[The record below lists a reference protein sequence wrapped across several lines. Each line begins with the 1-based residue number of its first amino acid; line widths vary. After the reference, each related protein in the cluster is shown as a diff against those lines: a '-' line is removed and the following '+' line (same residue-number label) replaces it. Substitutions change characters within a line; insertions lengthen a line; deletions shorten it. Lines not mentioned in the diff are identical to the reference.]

1 MVRGWGELSRS
12 ERAYVLR
19 HAVAQ
24 LLLWSAFF
32 YLFAALLPRIGT
44 ALGETPIL
52 MSAALTGGLL
62 VWALAAPFCGRLID
76 RGHGRGLLAG
86 GALCGAAA
94 LVLIAAA
101 PGFPVFAAGMLLLGP
116 AMAATLYDPCFAL
129 VVRRF
134 PNRARAPIAA
144 VTLVAGLASLVTF
157 PLAAVLG
164 AVLDWRGIV
173 LVFAT
178 AAVLAALV
186 LPGEAEGVEAR
197 ERAAAPPLAAGLRA
211 RTLLIGASF
220 AALILSHSMLLFH
233 LPAALA
239 ARPAFGASALLILAL
254 IGPAQIFGRLALGA
268 MPGVSSAL
276 LCRVVF
282 VFMLVPPLLLLA
294 APEFPA
300 LVLVAV
306 LLQGAGFGIHTVLRP
321 EAAER
326 HLGSRAIGGALG
338 VIAMI
343 GLLMMALGP
352 ALGALAQARFGFSGL
367 LWLALAVNAV
377 GLVLLLRLDPPGIE
391 NTVTRRS

>member
-44 ALGETPIL
+44 ALGAPAIA

-62 VWALAAPFCGRLID
+62 AWALAAPFCGRVID
-76 RGHGRGLLAG
+76 RGHGRALLAG

-94 LVLIAAA
+94 LMLIAGT
-101 PGFPVFAAGMLLLGP
+101 PSYPVFVVGMLVLGP

-157 PLAAVLG
+157 PLVAVLDAVLG
-164 AVLDWRGIV
+164 WRGIV

-178 AAVLAALV
+178 GAVLAALV
-186 LPGEAEGVEAR
+186 LPGEAEGGEAHAR
-197 ERAAAPPLAAGLRA
+197 PAGPPLAAGQRA

-239 ARPAFGASALLILAL
+239 GRPGFGASAHLILAL
-254 IGPAQIFGRLALGA
+254 IGPAQIVGRLALGA
-268 MPGVSSAL
+268 MPGVSTVL
-276 LCRVVF
+276 LSRVVF

-294 APEFPA
+294 APELPA
-300 LVLVAV
+300 LALVAV

-321 EAAER
+321 ETAER
-326 HLGSRAIGGALG
+326 HLGSLAIGGALG

-377 GLVLLLRLDPPGIE
+377 GLGLLMRLDPPGVGHS
-391 NTVTRRS
+391 VTRRS